1 MDRKF
6 WTIFL
11 ICCGLLMWA
20 ASGLLYET
28 MTNPYYNV
36 VINTVIAV
44 FYFVTLIPVP
54 SFLIT
59 MVIIGFTSKGK

>member
-6 WTIFL
+6 WTIFS
-11 ICCGLLMWA
+11 ICCGLLMWL

-54 SFLIT
+54 AFMIT
-59 MVIIGFTSKGK
+59 MFLLYVVGKGK